1 MLLDMRRNSGAN
13 ITGVTFWGLT
23 DADSW
28 LTNFKRETSYP
39 LLFGGDYAA
48 KSAYFA
54 VLNAASGEEK
64 Q

>member
-1 MLLDMRRNSGAN
+1 MLVDMKRNNDVN

-23 DADSW
+23 DADTW
-28 LTNFKRETSYP
+28 LTSFKGETSYP

-54 VLNAASGEEK
+54 VLDAASK
-64 Q
+64 